1 MAAVPDRLSRA
12 VPFNPLKGFVKV
24 PAVVCAWRD
33 CLPANGDL
41 RHEGAPLR
49 QRGRASLFVD
59 LPCDEM
65 ALLIELVV
73 HLGMN

>member
-1 MAAVPDRLSRA
+1 MRVEPASLSATISRHA
-12 VPFNPLKGFVKV
+12 FVKV
-24 PAVVCAWRD
+24 TTVVCAWRD
-33 CLPANGDL
+33 CPPANGDL

-65 ALLIELVV
+65 ALLIEIVV
-73 HLGMN
+73 DLGVN